1 VAILDPDKA
10 VFAGRRIKE
19 KGNVRRG
26 IRPVD
31 MIDHERLHR
40 DLLRRRR
47 TDPQNQKQQG
57 SRH

>member
-1 VAILDPDKA
+1 
-10 VFAGRRIKE
+10 
-19 KGNVRRG
+19 
-26 IRPVD
+26 